1 MSSPAKRLRR
11 RHGSPLSS
19 LKVRGSGLD
28 HPLRDDA
35 NKALR
40 QRVIQHLKS
49 GCSVK
54 RAGDL
59 IFVCGGNDPTHM
71 RPRFTSYCSIHYP
84 ELELFQPEYAM
95 KDYFAGPGGTP
106 FDLGTFERLVAEL
119 SHVIVL
125 FPEAAGS
132 FAEAGYFAQD
142 ERFRSKTL
150 LALDLQWQGSDSF
163 ISMGPARQFNQKSRF
178 AGTMQIPYAA
188 PDFEQIVQRLKRF
201 GFERYRK
208 ELNLSAFSDLSPYD
222 LFCLLHKVVDLIGI
236 ATIED
241 ILYVL
246 RGVFSGAVRP
256 KRIKEMMS
264 VLVGAN
270 YMQAVGGF
278 GHYRIAASRP
288 DLMQPRDSLKGV
300 ENQIR
305 LDLAAF
311 YPTCPAD
318 FQAILESPYAP

>member
-1 MSSPAKRLRR
+1 M
-11 RHGSPLSS
+11 SS
-19 LKVRGSGLD
+19 LKVRGYGLD

-35 NKALR
+35 HKALR
-40 QRVIQHLKS
+40 QRVIQHLKN

-59 IFVCGGNDPTHM
+59 VFVCGGNDSTHM
-71 RPRFTSYCSIHYP
+71 RPRFTAYCSAEHP
-84 ELELFQPEYAM
+84 DLELFQPEYAM
-95 KDYFAGPGGTP
+95 NDYFAAPGGTP
-106 FDLGTFERLVAEL
+106 FDLGAFERLVAEL

-142 ERFRSKTL
+142 DRFRLKTL
-150 LALDLQWQGSDSF
+150 LALDLHWQGKDSF
-163 ISMGPARQFNQKSRF
+163 ISMGPARQFNEKSKF
-178 AGTMQIPYAA
+178 SGTMQIPYTA
-188 PDFEQIVQRLKRF
+188 PDFNQIVDRLKRY

-208 ELNLSAFSDLSPYD
+208 ELTLSTFSDLPPYD
-222 LFCLLHKVVDLIGI
+222 LFCLLQKVVDLIGI

-241 ILYVL
+241 ILYIFRAVYS
-246 RGVFSGAVRP
+246 GVIRP

-264 VLVGAN
+264 VLVGAK
-270 YMQAVGGF
+270 YLISVGDF
-278 GHYRIAASRP
+278 GHYRLAAGRT
-288 DLMQPRDSLKGV
+288 DLMLPRDSQKNV

-311 YPTCPAD
+311 YPNCPTD
-318 FQAILESPYAP
+318 FLAILESPYAP